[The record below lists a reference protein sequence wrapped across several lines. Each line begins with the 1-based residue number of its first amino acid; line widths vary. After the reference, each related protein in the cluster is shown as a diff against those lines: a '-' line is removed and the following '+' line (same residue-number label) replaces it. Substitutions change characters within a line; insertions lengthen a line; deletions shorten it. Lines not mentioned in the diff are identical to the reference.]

1 MADLHPTDTTA
12 QDRRPAGS
20 TAHATRVADVA
31 GRDLRE
37 AGAAAA
43 AIAAEHLAGLG
54 ERPVWRPVPDDER
67 AWLSG
72 QELPERGR
80 ALDELLEDARTR
92 VLPYPMGNGH
102 PRFFGWVNS
111 PPNPAGVLVEPLAAA
126 LNPSCAGGDHAGPH
140 LERAVVRWLAELAGF
155 PHPPGGG
162 LLTSGASMAT
172 VICLATA
179 RQQAA
184 LADGWDAREEGLSG
198 RPPMVMYVTEEG
210 HSCLH
215 KAAQL
220 LGLGARQVRTVP
232 VDDAYRMDVG
242 ALRTMIKEDLERGLR
257 PFCVA
262 GSAGTV
268 NSGAVDPLGEIADVA
283 AEHGLWF
290 HVDGAY
296 GALGVLAD
304 GAAPHY
310 AGLDRADSLALD
322 PHKWLGVPVGCGC
335 ALLRDP
341 GAARAAF
348 SLVPSY
354 LIDDNAGDLGW
365 FSEYG
370 PEQTRPF
377 RALKTWATLSHLGRS
392 GVTRLVNHTA
402 GLARTLAAMVE
413 EADDFELLA
422 PVATSITAFR
432 YLPGPHDGLDAVNRA
447 IPGAV
452 QARGNAFIT
461 GTRLGGRDALR
472 ACFLHPDTTERDL
485 AVLLDEIRLAAK
497 TLYAM

>member
-1 MADLHPTDTTA
+1 MDELCASGPNGDSLSVAEANGD
-12 QDRRPAGS
+12 GS
-20 TAHATRVADVA
+20 YGD
-31 GRDLRE
+31 DLRA
-37 AGAAAA
+37 AGAKAA
-43 AIAAEHLAGLG
+43 AIMVEHLAGVG
-54 ERPVWRPVPDDER
+54 DRPVWQPVPGEER
-67 AWLSG
+67 DWLNG
-72 QELPERGR
+72 QDMPETGR
-80 ALDELLEDARTR
+80 ALDELLEDARTH
-92 VLPYPMGNGH
+92 VLPHPMGNGH

-140 LERAVVRWLAELAGF
+140 LERGVVRWLAELVGF

-172 VICLATA
+172 VICLAAA
-179 RQQAA
+179 RQRAA

-198 RPPMVMYVTEEG
+198 RPPMVLYVTEEG

-215 KAAQL
+215 KAAHL
-220 LGLGARQVRTVP
+220 LGLGTRHVRTVP
-232 VDDAYRMDVG
+232 VDGAYRMDVR
-242 ALRTMIKEDLERGLR
+242 ALRSMIAEDLEAGLR

-296 GALGVLAD
+296 GALGVLAG

-341 GAARAAF
+341 AAARAAF

-365 FSEYG
+365 FAEYG

-392 GVTRLVNHTA
+392 GVARLVNHTT

-413 EADDFELLA
+413 EAADFELLA
-422 PVATSITAFR
+422 PVTTSITAFR
-432 YLPGPHDGLDAVNRA
+432 YRQESRDGLDALNRA

-452 QARGNAFIT
+452 QARGNAFLT
-461 GTRLGGRDALR
+461 GTRLGGREALR

-497 TLYAM
+497 TVQP

>member
-1 MADLHPTDTTA
+1 MDE
-12 QDRRPAGS
+12 
-20 TAHATRVADVA
+20 
-31 GRDLRE
+31 LRL
-37 AGAAAA
+37 AGAKAA
-43 AIAAEHLAGLG
+43 AIMADHLEGVG
-54 ERPVWRPVPDDER
+54 DRPVWRPVPDGDL
-67 AWLSG
+67 AWLTG
-72 QELPERGR
+72 QELPETGR
-80 ALDELLEDARTR
+80 ALDELLEDARAR

-126 LNPSCAGGDHAGPH
+126 LNPSVAGGDHAGPH
-140 LERAVVRWLAELAGF
+140 LERTVVRWLAGLVGF

-179 RQQAA
+179 RQRAA
-184 LADGWDAREEGLSG
+184 LADGWDAREEGLAG

-220 LGLGARQVRTVP
+220 LGLGARNVRTVP
-232 VDDAYRMDVG
+232 VDAAYRMDVG
-242 ALRTMIKEDLERGLR
+242 ALRAMIAEDLDAGLR

-268 NSGAVDPLGEIADVA
+268 NSGAVDPLDEIADVA
-283 AEHGLWF
+283 GSYGLWF

-310 AGLDRADSLALD
+310 AGLERADSLALD

-341 GAARAAF
+341 AAARAAF

-354 LIDDNAGDLGW
+354 LIDDNADDLGW
-365 FSEYG
+365 FAEYG

-377 RALKTWATLSHLGRS
+377 RALKTWATLSYLGRT
-392 GVTRLVNHTA
+392 GVKRLVDHTT

-413 EADDFELLA
+413 QAPDFELLA
-422 PVATSITAFR
+422 PVTTSITAFR
-432 YLPGPHDGLDAVNRA
+432 HIPRPDGLDALNRA

-452 QARGNAFIT
+452 QARGNVFFT
-461 GTRLGGRDALR
+461 GTRLGGHEALR
-472 ACFLHPDTTERDL
+472 ACFLHPDTTEGDL
-485 AVLLDEIRLAAK
+485 AMLLDEIRVAAK
-497 TLYAM
+497 SL

>member
-1 MADLHPTDTTA
+1 MN
-12 QDRRPAGS
+12 
-20 TAHATRVADVA
+20 
-31 GRDLRE
+31 DLRPPAANGTGGSHE
-37 AGAAAA
+37 DGAHGTYGEDLRAAGAKAA
-43 AIAAEHLAGLG
+43 AIAAGHLAGVAG
-54 ERPVWRPVPDDER
+54 RPVWQPVPAAER
-67 AWLSG
+67 AWLSD
-72 QELPERGR
+72 QELPEAGR
-80 ALDELLEDARTR
+80 PLDELLEDARTH
-92 VLPYPMGNGH
+92 VLPHPMGNGH

-140 LERAVVRWLAELAGF
+140 LERAVVRWLAELVGF

-172 VICLATA
+172 VICLAAA
-179 RQQAA
+179 RQRAA

-232 VDDAYRMDVG
+232 VDAAYRMDVG
-242 ALRTMIKEDLERGLR
+242 ALRAMVAEDLDAGRR

-268 NSGAVDPLGEIADVA
+268 NSGAVDPLDEIADVA

-296 GALGVLAD
+296 GALGILAE
-304 GAAPHY
+304 GASSAAPHY

-341 GAARAAF
+341 SAARDAF

-354 LIDDNAGDLGW
+354 LIDDNAGELGW
-365 FSEYG
+365 FAEYG

-377 RALKTWATLSHLGRS
+377 RALKTWATMSHLGRS
-392 GVTRLVNHTA
+392 GIVSLVNHTA
-402 GLARTLAAMVE
+402 GLARRLAVMVE
-413 EADDFELLA
+413 EASDFELLA
-422 PVATSITAFR
+422 PVTTSITAFR
-432 YLPGPHDGLDAVNRA
+432 HRPHDGDGDGDGLDALNRA

-452 QARGNAFIT
+452 QARGNAFLT

-485 AVLLDEIRLAAK
+485 VVLLEEIRLAAK
-497 TLYAM
+497 SLRT

>member
-1 MADLHPTDTTA
+1 MADLDPTD
-12 QDRRPAGS
+12 
-20 TAHATRVADVA
+20 
-31 GRDLRE
+31 L
-37 AGAAAA
+37 AAAA
-43 AIAAEHLAGLG
+43 RIAAEHLAGLG
-54 ERPVWRPVPDDER
+54 ERPVWRPVPEAER

-80 ALDELLEDARTR
+80 PLGELLEDARTR

-179 RQQAA
+179 RQRAA

-198 RPPMVMYVTEEG
+198 RPPMIMYVTEEG

-220 LGLGARQVRTVP
+220 LGLGARQVRVVP
-232 VDDAYRMDVG
+232 VDGAYRMDVG
-242 ALRTMIKEDLERGLR
+242 ALRAMVEEDLRAGLR

-310 AGLDRADSLALD
+310 AGLERADSLALD

-354 LIDDNAGDLGW
+354 LIDDNADDLGW
-365 FSEYG
+365 FAEYG

-392 GVTRLVNHTA
+392 GVERLVNHTT

-413 EADDFELLA
+413 EAGDFELLA
-422 PVATSITAFR
+422 PVTTSITAFR
-432 YLPGPHDGLDAVNRA
+432 YRPRPDGLDALNRA

-472 ACFLHPDTTERDL
+472 ACFLHPDTTEGDL
-485 AVLLDEIRLAAK
+485 AVLLEEIRLAAK
-497 TLYAM
+497 TL

>member
-1 MADLHPTDTTA
+1 MDE
-12 QDRRPAGS
+12 
-20 TAHATRVADVA
+20 
-31 GRDLRE
+31 LRL
-37 AGAAAA
+37 AGAK
-43 AIAAEHLAGLG
+43 AAEMAAGHLAGVG
-54 ERPVWRPVPDDER
+54 DGPVWRPVPDDEL
-67 AWLSG
+67 AWLTG
-72 QELPERGR
+72 QELPETGR
-80 ALDELLEDARTR
+80 PLDDLLEDTR
-92 VLPYPMGNGH
+92 AHVLPYPMGNGH

-140 LERAVVRWLAELAGF
+140 LERTVVRWLAGLVGF

-162 LLTSGASMAT
+162 LLTSGASIAT

-179 RQQAA
+179 RQRAA
-184 LADGWDAREEGLSG
+184 RADGWDAREEGLSG
-198 RPPMVMYVTEEG
+198 RAPFVLYVTEEG

-220 LGLGARQVRTVP
+220 LGLGARNVRTVP
-232 VDDAYRMDVG
+232 VDSAYRMDVG
-242 ALRTMIKEDLERGLR
+242 ALRAMIGEDLAAGRR

-283 AEHGLWF
+283 AAYGLWF

-310 AGLDRADSLALD
+310 AGLERADSLALD

-354 LIDDNAGDLGW
+354 LMDDNAGDLGW
-365 FSEYG
+365 FAEYG

-377 RALKTWATLSHLGRS
+377 RALKTWATLSHLGRA
-392 GVTRLVNHTA
+392 GVKRLVDHTT

-413 EADDFELLA
+413 EAGDFELLA
-422 PVATSITAFR
+422 PATTSITAFR
-432 YLPGPHDGLDAVNRA
+432 HVPQEAPDGGLDALNRA
-447 IPGAV
+447 IPFAV

-485 AVLLDEIRLAAK
+485 VVLLDEIRLAAK
-497 TLYAM
+497 AP

>member
-1 MADLHPTDTTA
+1 MDE
-12 QDRRPAGS
+12 
-20 TAHATRVADVA
+20 
-31 GRDLRE
+31 LRL
-37 AGAAAA
+37 AGAKAAGIWA
-43 AIAAEHLAGLG
+43 DHLGGVA
-54 ERPVWRPVPDDER
+54 ERPVWRPVPDGEL
-67 AWLSG
+67 AWLTG
-72 QELPERGR
+72 QELPETGR
-80 ALDELLEDARTR
+80 ALDDLLEDTR
-92 VLPYPMGNGH
+92 AHVLPYPMGNGH

-140 LERAVVRWLAELAGF
+140 LERTVVRWLAGLVGF

-172 VICLATA
+172 VICLAAA
-179 RQQAA
+179 RQRAA
-184 LADGWDAREEGLSG
+184 LADGWDVREEGLSG
-198 RPPMVMYVTEEG
+198 RAPLVMYVTGEG

-220 LGLGARQVRTVP
+220 LGLGARYVRTVP
-232 VDDAYRMDVG
+232 VDVAYRMDVG
-242 ALRTMIKEDLERGLR
+242 ALRTMIGEDLAAGLR

-268 NSGAVDPLGEIADVA
+268 NSGAVDPLDEIADVA
-283 AEHGLWF
+283 AAHGLWF

-310 AGLDRADSLALD
+310 AGMERADSLALD

-341 GAARAAF
+341 GAAQAAF

-354 LIDDNAGDLGW
+354 LVDENAGELGW
-365 FSEYG
+365 FAEYG

-377 RALKTWATLSHLGRS
+377 RALKTWATLSHLGRA
-392 GVTRLVNHTA
+392 GVKELVEHTA
-402 GLARTLAAMVE
+402 ALARELGAMVE
-413 EADDFELLA
+413 RAPDFELLA
-422 PVATSITAFR
+422 PVTTSITAFR
-432 YLPGPHDGLDAVNRA
+432 HVPRAGGLDALNRA

-452 QARGNAFIT
+452 QARGNAFLT

-472 ACFLHPDTTERDL
+472 ACFLHPETTRADL
-485 AVLLDEIRLAAK
+485 EVLLDEIRVAAK
-497 TLYAM
+497 SL

>member
-1 MADLHPTDTTA
+1 MT
-12 QDRRPAGS
+12 
-20 TAHATRVADVA
+20 
-31 GRDLRE
+31 DLRA
-37 AGAAAA
+37 AGERAAALVA
-43 AIAAEHLAGLG
+43 AHLAGVPDG
-54 ERPVWRPVPDDER
+54 PVWQPVPDGER

-72 QELPERGR
+72 QELPADGR
-80 ALDELLEDARTR
+80 PLADLLADVRAH
-92 VLPYPMGNGH
+92 VLPHPMGNGH

-140 LERAVVRWLAELAGF
+140 LERAVVRWLAELTGF

-172 VICLATA
+172 IVCLAAA
-179 RQQAA
+179 RQRAA
-184 LADGWDAREEGLSG
+184 RADGWDAREEGLAG
-198 RPPMVMYVTEEG
+198 RPPFVLYVTEEG

-220 LGLGARQVRTVP
+220 LGLGARNVRTVP
-232 VDDAYRMDVG
+232 VDAAYRMDVA
-242 ALRTMIKEDLERGLR
+242 ALRAMVAEDLTAGRR

-268 NSGAVDPLGEIADVA
+268 NSGAVDPLDAIADVA

-296 GALGVLAD
+296 GALGVLAE

-354 LIDDNAGDLGW
+354 LVDENAGDLGW
-365 FSEYG
+365 LAEYG

-377 RALKTWATLSHLGRS
+377 RALKTWATLSSLGRS
-392 GVTRLVNHTA
+392 GVVRLVERTT
-402 GLARTLAAMVE
+402 GLARTLAEMVE
-413 EADDFELLA
+413 RAPDFELLA
-422 PVATSITAFR
+422 PVVTSITAFR
-432 YLPGPHDGLDAVNRA
+432 HTPARSGDLDGLNRA
-447 IPGAV
+447 IPFAV
-452 QARGNAFIT
+452 QARGNAFLT

-472 ACFLHPDTTERDL
+472 ACFLHPDTTQRDL
-485 AVLLDEIRLAAK
+485 EILLDEIRVAAK
-497 TLYAM
+497 GL